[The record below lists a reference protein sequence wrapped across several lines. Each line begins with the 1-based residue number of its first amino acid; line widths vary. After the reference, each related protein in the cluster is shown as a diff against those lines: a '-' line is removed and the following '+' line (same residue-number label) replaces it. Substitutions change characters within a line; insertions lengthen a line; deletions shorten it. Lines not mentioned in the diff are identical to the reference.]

1 MSSAGNTGTEI
12 FQAVGMDQRRY
23 LGRND
28 RPVSL
33 FRQLFEEYEPFLP
46 EPQRKWWGEEDNME
60 SFPDYS

>member
-12 FQAVGMDQRRY
+12 FQAVGMDQHRY

-46 EPQRKWWGEEDNME
+46 EPQRKW
-60 SFPDYS
+60 

>member
-1 MSSAGNTGTEI
+1 MSVDIWAEH
-12 FQAVGMDQRRY
+12 A
-23 LGRND
+23 

-33 FRQLFEEYEPFLP
+33 FRQLFEELSPFLP